1 MAGTNYDPEQLT
13 EGGFSDVALAPSST
27 TPGKLTFQWGPDGDL
42 VFDSTGA
49 YSVLMCVVTKKGTY
63 RPDRGYGTRV
73 RDVTSSANGSR
84 LASYAR
90 EAGPQLADQ
99 ISELTAHAERRAA
112 GSWLLRLRWRAAGEQ
127 RDTALEVGA

>member
-1 MAGTNYDPEQLT
+1 MAGTNYDPEVIT
-13 EGGFSDVALAPSST
+13 EGGFSDVALVPSQT
-27 TPGKLTFQWGPDGDL
+27 TPGKMTFQWGPDGDL
-42 VFDSTGA
+42 VFDNTGA
-49 YSVLMCVVTKKGTY
+49 YSVLMCVVSKKGTY

-90 EAGPQLADQ
+90 EVAPQLADH
-99 ISELTAHAERRAA
+99 ISELTANAERHAA

-127 RDTALEVGA
+127 RSAGVEVGA